1 MQENNIGQKCAKLK
15 NTNRN
20 VYAIKQVH
28 NFYRVYIGEIN
39 SVNELYVM
47 ESGSA
52 LLHKLH

>member
-1 MQENNIGQKCAKLK
+1 MLESNIGRKCAKLK

-20 VYAIKQVH
+20 VNAIKQVD
-28 NFYRVYIGEIN
+28 NFYLVYIGEIN

-52 LLHKLH
+52 